1 MVTNV
6 GGFDFEVN
14 VNDRGLR
21 RGRRATQRFQRGASR
36 DLAGVDA
43 SFKNLEGSINRARN
57 TTLTLITAFGA
68 LQAVR
73 GVVNL
78 TDEFTN
84 INNQIRAATRNTGE
98 FTEVQAA
105 LRDIASET
113 FTPLNTSVNLYREIV
128 ALRPELNQTLAD
140 EEKFIRGIN
149 QAAALSGASSVEIS
163 NALRQLS
170 QGLASG
176 VLRAQEYASIVEQL
190 PALAQALADGL
201 GVTRGQLRLL
211 VNDGKVLSSQV
222 FGAILKQSEDLNTR
236 FQELEVPISGELTRL
251 NNQLIETAGAFNEAF
266 GTASTFKDGIRVLT
280 GALDLYEEHLI
291 SIANR
296 QERLFTGAQ
305 GGGAGIITP
314 DLTRPSSSDSFG
326 SQLNQLAQQGNQ
338 SRLSARADE
347 ESALAAEPAGE
358 TEVEKAEREAKE
370 RLVIEEAFLTERN
383 ALFTRFGAR
392 DDSQVATLQKLQET
406 QAREL
411 ELFGQTEESKNE
423 ILRRYEDERSEI
435 IADFEGD
442 RDDFLSTLGP
452 QKDQYEVQLEEL
464 QDYKDREIEIY
475 RESGREIT
483 DLIQFYA
490 DREDE
495 IKKQQ
500 AENNFQIGGQLVSDS
515 LSNLTDAFAGFAG
528 QSEKAFN
535 NWKAFATAQAL
546 VNAALAI
553 SGAFAAPDPTG
564 GILNAIKAVTIGI
577 AAGAQVAKIQ
587 GTQYQG
593 RQQGGSV
600 AAGGIYGVG
609 ENNRPEILRT
619 RQGENFLIPGVDG
632 AIIPMGASRSRQP
645 IINININNMAG
656 VGVEVNNRGNGNI
669 DVQLIAQII
678 ASDITSG
685 TSPINSALQSTQ
697 Q

>member
-1 MVTNV
+1 MVTSV

-73 GVVNL
+73 GVANL

-236 FQELEVPISGELTRL
+236 FQELEVPISGELTRM

-266 GTASTFKDGIRVLT
+266 GTANTFKDGIRSLT
-280 GALDLYEEHLI
+280 TALDVYEEYLI

-305 GGGAGIITP
+305 GGGAGIIVP

-326 SQLNQLAQQGNQ
+326 SQLNQLGQRGNQ

-347 ESALAAEPAGE
+347 EAELAAEPAGE
-358 TEVEKAEREAKE
+358 TQVERAEREAKE

-383 ALFTRFGAR
+383 ALFARFGAR
-392 DDSQVATLQKLQET
+392 DDSQAATLRTLQET
-406 QAREL
+406 QVREL
-411 ELFGQTEESKNE
+411 ELFGQTEESKNS
-423 ILRRYEDERSEI
+423 ILRRYEDERNEI

-452 QKDQYEVQLEEL
+452 QKDRYDLQLEEL

-475 RESGREIT
+475 KESGREIT
-483 DLIQFYA
+483 GLIQFYA

-495 IKKQQ
+495 IKKEQ

-515 LSNLTDAFAGFAG
+515 LSNLTDAFAGFAD

-535 NWKAFATAQAL
+535 NWKTFATAQAL
-546 VNAALAI
+546 INAALAI
-553 SGAFAAPDPTG
+553 SGALAAPDPSG
-564 GILNAIKAVTIGI
+564 GVLNAIKAVTIGI
-577 AAGAQVAKIQ
+577 AAGVQVAKIQ

-600 AAGGIYGVG
+600 AGGGIYGVG
-609 ENNRPEILRT
+609 ETNRPEILRT
-619 RQGENFLIPGVDG
+619 RQGKNFLIPGSDG
-632 AIIPMGASRSRQP
+632 AITPLGASRRGQP
-645 IINININNMAG
+645 IVNININNMAG
-656 VGVEVNNRGNGNI
+656 VEVEVNNRGNGDI
-669 DVQLIAQII
+669 DINLISQLI
-678 ASDITSG
+678 ASDIMSG

>member
-21 RGRRATQRFQRGASR
+21 RGRRATQQFQRGASR
-36 DLAGVDA
+36 DLAGVDN
-43 SFKNLEGSINRARN
+43 SVRRLNTSIGVAR
-57 TTLTLITAFGA
+57 TATVALAGAYTAFSSIRSVA
-68 LQAVR
+68 
-73 GVVNL
+73 NL
-78 TDEFTN
+78 TDDYIN

-98 FTEVQAA
+98 YAEVQAA

-211 VNDGKVLSSQV
+211 VNEGKVLSSDV
-222 FGAILKQSEDLNTR
+222 FDAILSQTDDLNER
-236 FQELEVPISGELTRL
+236 FQDLEVPISGELTRL
-251 NNQLIETAGAFNEAF
+251 NNQLVETAGAFNEAF
-266 GTASTFKDGIRVLT
+266 GTANTFKDGLRALT
-280 GALDLYEEHLI
+280 GTLDLYEEYLI
-291 SIANR
+291 SISNR

-383 ALFTRFGAR
+383 ALFAQFGAR

-406 QAREL
+406 QEREL

-423 ILRRYEDERSEI
+423 ILRRYEDERNEI

-452 QKDQYEVQLEEL
+452 QKDRYEVQLEEL

-475 RESGREIT
+475 RESGKEIT
-483 DLIQFYA
+483 DLIKFYA

-495 IKKQQ
+495 IKKEQ

-515 LSNLTDAFAGFAG
+515 LSNLTDAFAGFANE
-528 QSEKAFN
+528 SEKSFN
-535 NWKAFATAQAL
+535 NWKTFATAQAL
-546 VNAALAI
+546 INAALAI
-553 SGAFAAPDPTG
+553 SGALAAPDPSG
-564 GILNAIKAVTIGI
+564 GVLNAIKAVTIGI

-600 AAGGIYGVG
+600 AGGGIYGVG
-609 ENNRPEILRT
+609 ETNRPEILRT
-619 RQGENFLIPGVDG
+619 RQGKSFLIPGVDG
-632 AIIPMGASRSRQP
+632 AITPMGASRAGQP
-645 IINININNMAG
+645 IINVNINNMAG

-685 TSPINSALQSTQ
+685 TSPINQALRSSQ